1 METINQFCA
10 RHSYSGFVK
19 SLGGKTVHAK
29 EIIERGYG
37 YGSYVSNFQ
46 NLLKHIN
53 VTQAEA
59 HAHFK
64 DIILKT
70 PYEDIQMEIVKFVQA
85 KGKYDIIQSYNIV
98 EYMIN
103 KKPNIFVKYLQQMK

>member
-1 METINQFCA
+1 M
-10 RHSYSGFVK
+10 K
-19 SLGGKTVHAK
+19 SLGGKAVHAK

-37 YGSYVSNFQ
+37 YGSYVSNFHS
-46 NLLKHIN
+46 LLKHIN

-70 PYEDIQMEIVKFVQA
+70 PYENIQMEIVKFVQA
-85 KGKYDIIQSYNIV
+85 KGKYDIIEAYNAV

-103 KKPNIFVKYLQQMK
+103 EKPNDFVKYLKQMK